1 MPAGNTYEAIAT
13 TTLTTSTNSVSFT
26 SIPAIYTDLLLV
38 MSFTETTAATNTNGY
53 FTFNTDT
60 YSSQTNYSY
69 TRLEGNGS
77 AATSARNSNLGGMF
91 WGYDTNGSVFTITL
105 CNIMNYAN
113 TSTNKTILMRQS
125 NASLGTFAQSGLW
138 RNTSAIN
145 AINIYGSDQVG
156 VPTAD
161 PFSIGSTFA
170 LYGIAAA

>member
-1 MPAGNTYEAIAT
+1 MPRTYEPIAT
-13 TTLTTSTNSVSFT
+13 ITLTTPTNSVSFT
-26 SIPAIYTDLLLV
+26 SIPATYTDLLLV

-60 YSSQTNYSY
+60 YNSQTNYSY

-77 AATSARNSNLGGMF
+77 SATSTRQSNLGAIF
-91 WGYDTNGSVFTITL
+91 WGYDANGSIFTTTL
-105 CNIMNYAN
+105 CNIMNYTN
-113 TSTNKTILMRQS
+113 TNLNKTILMRQS
-125 NASLGTFAQSGLW
+125 NSSLGSFAQAGLW

-161 PFSIGSTFA
+161 PFSTGSTFTI
-170 LYGIAAA
+170 YGIKAA

>member
-1 MPAGNTYEAIAT
+1 MTVTYEAIAT
-13 TTLTTSTNSVSFT
+13 VTLTTPTNSVSFT
-26 SIPAIYTDLLLV
+26 SIPATYTDILLV

-60 YSSQTNYSY
+60 YNSQTNYSF

-77 AATSARNSNLGGMF
+77 VATSTRSSNTGSIF
-91 WGYDTNGSVFTITL
+91 WGYDVSGSVFTTTL
-105 CNIMNYAN
+105 CNIMNYSN
-113 TSTNKTILMRQS
+113 TNTNKTILMRQS
-125 NASLGTFAQSGLW
+125 NASEGSITQVGLW

-161 PFSIGSTFA
+161 PFSTGSIFT
-170 LYGIAAA
+170 LYGIKSE